1 MAAHTP
7 THLEARQVDDH
18 RRVVLPQAVPKGAAV
33 TVQQIDED
41 TFIVRR
47 QRPRKSLFV
56 VLDPDI
62 KELPEDP
69 EWDKKA
75 LAMAEHS
82 FKKLPRPKF

>member
-1 MAAHTP
+1 MAID
-7 THLEARQVDDH
+7 LKARQVDDH
-18 RRVVLPQAVPKGAAV
+18 RRVVLPETVPAGSAV
-33 TVQQIDED
+33 TIQQLDED
-41 TFIVRR
+41 TIIVRR
-47 QRPRKSLFV
+47 QRPRQHFFV

-62 KELPEDP
+62 KDLPDDP